1 MFPIKLK
8 PHFIKNSKLIRL
20 GSIDDGGYVVPKK
33 VLKNTDYLISFGI
46 SDNWDFE
53 RHFARLSN
61 CNVDSYDYS
70 IDSTFWINRFRKDL
84 FKFICLKIF
93 KPKKLYKMFQF
104 LDFIIFFKL
113 NKKNSFSLKKIGI
126 GKKLISLKEIVNSKK
141 KMSKM
146 FLKIDIE
153 GSEYE
158 ILDEINHYKNLIT
171 GIVIEFHETSK
182 NMKKII
188 SFIYKLKDRLSL
200 VHIHGNNYSIKSVN
214 QKPEAIELTF
224 VSNQLFIKENRK
236 NNKSY
241 PIKGLDHPNSK
252 RSKDLILRFN

>member
-8 PHFIKNSKLIRL
+8 PQFIKNSKLIRL

-33 VLKNTDYLISFGI
+33 VLKNTDYLVSFGI

-70 IDSTFWINRFRKDL
+70 IDSTFWINRVRKDL
-84 FKFICLKIF
+84 FKFLCLKIF
-93 KPKKLYKMFQF
+93 KSKKLYKMFQF

-146 FLKIDIE
+146 FLKIDIVLLCF
-153 GSEYE
+153 Y
-158 ILDEINHYKNLIT
+158 
-171 GIVIEFHETSK
+171 
-182 NMKKII
+182 
-188 SFIYKLKDRLSL
+188 
-200 VHIHGNNYSIKSVN
+200 
-214 QKPEAIELTF
+214 
-224 VSNQLFIKENRK
+224 
-236 NNKSY
+236 
-241 PIKGLDHPNSK
+241 
-252 RSKDLILRFN
+252 

>member
-8 PHFIKNSKLIRL
+8 PIFIKNSKLVRL

-53 RHFARLSN
+53 KHFARLSS
-61 CNVDSYDYS
+61 CVVDSYDHS
-70 IDSTFWINRFRKDL
+70 IDSIFWMNKFRKDFL
-84 FKFICLKIF
+84 KFLCLKIF

-104 LDFIIFFKL
+104 LDFIFFFKL
-113 NKKNSFSLKKIGI
+113 NKKNSFSLKKIGV
-126 GKKLISLKEIVNSKK
+126 GKNLISLKEIIHKHQKISKI
-141 KMSKM
+141 
-146 FLKIDIE
+146 FLKVDIE

-158 ILDEINHYKNLIT
+158 ILEQINQYKSIIT

-188 SFIYKLKDRLSL
+188 SFIDKLQDKLSL
-200 VHIHGNNYSIKSVN
+200 VHIHGNNYSIKSKN

-224 VSNQLFIKENRK
+224 LNNKLFIKESRK

-241 PIKGLDHPNSK
+241 PIKGLDYPNSK
-252 RSKDLILRFN
+252 RSEDSILKFI